1 MSKKTIAVVM
11 VATMLTLFGLGCM
24 KMETEITIHPN
35 GSVSGST
42 IIAIDEVYWN
52 MSEGMNTSMGDFDFI
67 DTENVTVWRE
77 DGWVY
82 LESDEMVI
90 PEENISLEVRQY
102 PGYTEYEIDAD
113 TSELQEAGDEEMNF
127 SDPFTQ
133 ILLSSMTI
141 EFTFNM
147 PGEII
152 DTNAHQFSGSTATW
166 SYTGTSIQNVDN
178 IYVKSRAYVSET
190 VGFLLVGIPVAAIL
204 GRLRRRTR

>member
-1 MSKKTIAVVM
+1 MAVVM

-24 KMETEITIHPN
+24 KMETEITVHPN
-35 GSVSGST
+35 GTVSGST
-42 IIAIDEVYWN
+42 IVAIDEVYWN
-52 MSEGMNTSMGDFDFI
+52 MSEDMNTSMGDFEFI
-67 DTENVTVWRE
+67 DIENATVWRE

-82 LESDEMVI
+82 FESGEMGI
-90 PEENISLEVRQY
+90 PEENMSLEVRQY

-113 TSELQEAGDEEMNF
+113 LSELEETESEEMNF

-147 PGEII
+147 PGEIV
-152 DTNAHQFSGSTATW
+152 DTNAHQSSGSTATW
-166 SYTGTSIQNVDN
+166 SYTGASIQDVDN

-190 VGFLLVGIPVAAIL
+190 GVFLLVGIPIAAIL